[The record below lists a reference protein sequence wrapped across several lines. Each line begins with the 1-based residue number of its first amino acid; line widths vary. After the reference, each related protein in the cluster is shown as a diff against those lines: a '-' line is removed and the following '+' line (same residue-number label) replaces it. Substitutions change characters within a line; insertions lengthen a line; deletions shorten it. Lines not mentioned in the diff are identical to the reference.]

1 VVIDSD
7 GRVEGIVSLSDILRR
22 LVLSTADESRTGK
35 FYYNSLALSVSRDCV
50 ALRQFYDG

>member
-1 VVIDSD
+1 MVVDSD